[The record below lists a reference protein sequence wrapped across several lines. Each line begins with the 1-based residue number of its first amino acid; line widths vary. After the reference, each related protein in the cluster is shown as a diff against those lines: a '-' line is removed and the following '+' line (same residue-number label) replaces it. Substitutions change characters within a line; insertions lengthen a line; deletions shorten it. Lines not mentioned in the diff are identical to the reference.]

1 MYIMI
6 YQIYSIIKVKKKK
19 ITFGLNN
26 KKKRFN
32 SILFHNQISSF
43 VLL

>member
-19 ITFGLNN
+19 KITFGLNN

-32 SILFHNQISSF
+32 
-43 VLL
+43 

>member
-32 SILFHNQISSF
+32 
-43 VLL
+43 